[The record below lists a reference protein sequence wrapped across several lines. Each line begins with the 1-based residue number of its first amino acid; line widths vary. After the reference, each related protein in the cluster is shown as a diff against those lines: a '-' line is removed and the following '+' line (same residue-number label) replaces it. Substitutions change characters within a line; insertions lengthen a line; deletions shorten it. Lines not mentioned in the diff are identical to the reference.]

1 MKKYLKVIL
10 SIFLCVG
17 IIGIGRAHYLKRRD
31 EQRAVELLAAERQ
44 SVKVLKEKFADI
56 KEVKVEHFEKN
67 HTTGTYG
74 ALVTMTNTE
83 GKAVYFDYF
92 YTTQANKIG
101 SYGLED
107 VEVQKEGRTTS
118 TIKVIYMNGEVAYI

>member
-17 IIGIGRAHYLKRRD
+17 IIGIGRTHYLKRRE

-44 SVKVLKEKFADI
+44 SVKVL

-92 YTTQANKIG
+92 YTTQASKIG

-118 TIKVIYMNGEVAYI
+118 TIKVTYMNGEVAYI

>member
-56 KEVKVEHFEKN
+56 QEVKVEHFEKN

-107 VEVQKEGRTTS
+107 IEVQKEGRTTS
-118 TIKVIYMNGEVAYI
+118 TIKVTYMNGEVAYI